1 VRGYTAVATI
11 ADYYAPGD
19 SRVIYTKRLAKPHHE
34 GAVHFHDRALES
46 SRNE

>member
-1 VRGYTAVATI
+1 MVGDPAQSII

-34 GAVHFHDRALES
+34 GKAHFHDRALES